1 MMMLQLEY
9 VMKIW
14 VKTQKRFLHLLG
26 ILSVTLG
33 LPLQSAAQQPKV
45 PGEQQVWQIGEFD
58 QTSREFGR
66 NFEFESDE
74 FKPVFV
80 VGQSKTVEWP
90 AVQVG
95 SISRVGGKHS
105 PPYTIQ
111 FRLAATSKEYY
122 KLKVAVLLV
131 NPAVPD
137 LIVEINGHRGRYYF
151 DRKIS
156 YYPGDDRID
165 SPIYG
170 GDELDIEL
178 PGRFFK
184 NGDNRLVLTLVQ
196 DSDNPGANSSLI
208 YDALCLSVSTNQ
220 KLQESATIKPTV
232 FYKQKEQQAYE
243 VTRVTITSPDKLGS
257 GSVELSVGTQSFH
270 EKFAAGSDFG
280 QQRVDFDMPEF
291 PPGTPARV

>member
-1 MMMLQLEY
+1 MMMLRLEY

-14 VKTQKRFLHLLG
+14 VKTQKRLLHLLG
-26 ILSVTLG
+26 VLSVTLG

-45 PGEQQVWQIGEFD
+45 PGEKQVWQIGEFD

-111 FRLAATSKEYY
+111 FRLAPTSKENY

-137 LIVEINGHRGRYYF
+137 LIVEINGHRGRFYF

-170 GDELDIEL
+170 GDTLEIDL
-178 PGRFFK
+178 PAKFFEARENK
-184 NGDNRLVLTLVQ
+184 LVLTAVE
-196 DSDNPGANSSLI
+196 DADNPDTPASLI
-208 YDALCLSVSTNQ
+208 YDALKLTQCPSERVQPSVVVTPS
-220 KLQESATIKPTV
+220 V
-232 FYKQKEQQAYE
+232 FFRQKENQTYE
-243 VTRVTITSPDKLGS
+243 VTRVTVTVAEKL
-257 GSVELSVGTQSFH
+257 
-270 EKFAAGSDFG
+270 
-280 QQRVDFDMPEF
+280 
-291 PPGTPARV
+291 